1 MWFDLTLEARDGS
14 RHHVRYNPHTS
25 DCEGL
30 PLPVEPGTFDP
41 VPRVAKDK
49 PLGKSRAPRLLKIQ
63 LGLSCNYACSYC
75 SQAFQIAD
83 ATVSKLADVERFL
96 TELDS
101 WITDAPEKIELWG
114 GEPFLYW
121 AKIKRLVPVLAA
133 RFPKAA
139 FSIITNGSLLDRE
152 KIDFIAA
159 HDIAIT
165 LSHDGPG
172 QPLRGPDP
180 LDDPDKRRWIESL
193 LAERPDKTGF
203 NAVLT
208 RDHHDLRALKAWF
221 AEKVGPDIFVGLE
234 GVVNVYD
241 AATALGTGRFEPAEL
256 NSLTRSIFEA
266 LVEDPNAFGL
276 GARIDEFY
284 ASIQRRRP
292 IEALGQKCGM
302 DREDS
307 IAVDLRGNVMT
318 CQNTGAKG
326 VHKIG
331 HVADFEA
338 IALDTATHF
347 AFRPECMSCPVVQLC
362 KGSCMFLEGVFFAQS
377 CANEFAFNMGVL
389 MAAVWHLTGMVVVG
403 VDVTGRGGP
412 TGSAGRLDGRAH
424 RSGP

>member
-14 RHHVRYNPHTS
+14 RHQVRYNPHTS
-25 DCEGL
+25 EAEGL
-30 PLPVEPGTFDP
+30 ALTVDPGIFAS
-41 VPRVAKDK
+41 VKRVAKDK
-49 PLGKSRAPRLLKIQ
+49 PLGKSRAPRVLKIQ

-83 ATVSKLADVERFL
+83 ATVSKLADVEHFL
-96 TELDS
+96 IQLDG
-101 WITDAPEKIELWG
+101 WITDAPEAIELWG

-121 AKIKRLVPVLAA
+121 AKIKRLIPALAE
-133 RFPKAA
+133 RFPGAA
-139 FSIITNGSLLDRE
+139 FSIITNGSLLSRE
-152 KIDFIAA
+152 KLDFVAA

-165 LSHDGPG
+165 ISHDGPG
-172 QPLRGPDP
+172 QHLRGPDP
-180 LDDPDKRRWIESL
+180 LDDPETRAWIEAL
-193 LAERPDKTGF
+193 LAERPRKTSF

-221 AEKVGPDIFVGLE
+221 TDKAGPDVSVGLE

-241 AATALGTGRFEPAEL
+241 AATAIGTGRFEPAEL

-276 GARIDEFY
+276 GERIDEFY
-284 ASIQRRRP
+284 KSIIRRRP

-302 DREDS
+302 DREDT

-331 HVADFEA
+331 HVAEFNA

-347 AFRPECMSCPVVQLC
+347 AFRPECMACPVVQLC
-362 KGSCMFLEGVFFAQS
+362 KGSCMFLEGDFFAQS
-377 CANEFAFNMGVL
+377 CANEFAFNFGIM
-389 MAAVWHLTGMVVVG
+389 MAAVWHLTGMVVVA
-403 VDVTGRGGP
+403 VKTTG
-412 TGSAGRLDGRAH
+412 
-424 RSGP
+424 